1 LEAIHIYFASTNK
14 KRISMKSVFFHCL
27 FIFCYNL
34 MASASNEGM
43 VLVNTS
49 ISNLKSVSE
58 RNQTEHTPDLIRSVY
73 VEEQDLVAQ
82 QPLSL
87 VTQEKEINTLDTDI
101 LVLLMVCMLL
111 TCGLLYKRQ
120 RTHRQQNRQ
129 LAQTN
134 QSAQISQSLL
144 QAELENRLMK
154 EKELQRAL
162 EIKNQQLASYNMNLL
177 QKNEMIEE
185 LRNHIEILKKTP
197 SEQLPQQFKH
207 IKRLLDNSLHIDKD
221 WENFKLHFAQVHPSL
236 FRNLKERFPDL
247 SNNDLKVC
255 ALVKLN
261 LNLKESA
268 AILGIAPESV
278 KSARYRLRKKF
289 NLSHEDSLVDFI
301 RRMDVEEP
309 IVLSA

>member
-1 LEAIHIYFASTNK
+1 
-14 KRISMKSVFFHCL
+14 MKSAFFFYL
-27 FIFCYNL
+27 FVFCYNST
-34 MASASNEGM
+34 AYSSNEGI
-43 VLVNTS
+43 VLLNPY
-49 ISNLKSVSE
+49 ISNYKNVSE
-58 RNQTEHTPDLIRSVY
+58 GNQTEDTPDLIKSVY
-73 VEEQDLVAQ
+73 EETKN
-82 QPLSL
+82 QPLQNRPL
-87 VTQEKEINTLDTDI
+87 TLLTPEKEMDALYMNIMLSG
-101 LVLLMVCMLL
+101 MVVMLL
-111 TCGLLYKRQ
+111 ISGLLYKMQ
-120 RTHRQQNRQ
+120 RTHLHKNRQ
-129 LAQTN
+129 LAESR
-134 QSAQISQSLL
+134 QSIL
-144 QAELENRLMK
+144 QDELENRLLK

-197 SEQLPQQFKH
+197 SEQMPQQFKH

-236 FRNLKERFPDL
+236 FRNLKDRFPDL

-301 RRMDVEEP
+301 RSMDVEEP